1 MHVYVEI
8 NPWIGHLIS
17 KQESFNVPEVYSLV
31 NVVSFRSRPT
41 HSGIN
46 YDNKELLIVCKHLCV
61 ADLCVCVAEGVAWY
75 WWMHKSTSCINVCF
89 VVSFMIR

>member
-61 ADLCVCVAEGVAWY
+61 ADLCVWGRGWRDIDG
-75 WWMHKSTSCINVCF
+75 CINARLV
-89 VVSFMIR
+89 